1 VAKSPKYSGR
11 NGILSELS
19 LRDFA
24 LLEEFL
30 VPVDL
35 PLRKSLETP
44 NHRITAAYFLENGI
58 ASVIANGRIGG
69 GVEVG
74 LIGREGLSGVSVVLG
89 VEKATYETFMQVA
102 GNGQCIKAQDL
113 KRCVAESDS
122 LQRALLRYSHQ
133 FNLQVAHTAMIN
145 ARSKIEERLARW
157 LLAAH
162 DRLDGDDVPLTHEF
176 LATMLGVR
184 RPGVT
189 VSLHALQ
196 QQGVIEP
203 RHRLIKIIDRA
214 GLEKASNGAYA
225 ISAK

>member
-1 VAKSPKYSGR
+1 VANSPKYSGR

-19 LRDFA
+19 QRDFA

-44 NHRITAAYFLENGI
+44 NRRITAVYFLENGI

-102 GNGQCIKAQDL
+102 GNGQCIKASEL
-113 KRCVAESDS
+113 KSCVAESNS

-145 ARSKIEERLARW
+145 ARSRIEERLARW
-157 LLAAH
+157 LLSAH
-162 DRLDGDDVPLTHEF
+162 DRLDGDDLPLTHEF

-196 QQGVIEP
+196 QQGLIEP
-203 RHRLIKIIDRA
+203 GHRSIKIIDRA